1 MNIRNKLYTLG
12 LIAILGSIA
21 IFFTTSQFAHT
32 NDELNRA
39 INQVDKL
46 EVRLLNLRRNEKD
59 FLLRSD
65 AKYLDTFQKNSDL
78 FLNLQTELDAI
89 MLKYELGDSN
99 ALRTD
104 LLEYK
109 QGFERLVSAYQT
121 LGLNPDSGLWKSYYQ
136 ALEQA
141 KQQASAEELLA
152 LVDFHQQVLA
162 GSVNSTALNQY
173 PELIK
178 AAQSVVVQTKV
189 IGLKYNEGLLG
200 ATRSQSHDVEEMFK
214 AFSKTLMQAVDEKQ
228 QTMTTIKLSVTIAVV
243 LIILLVIF
251 QISRSI
257 NLQVSQLLQV
267 IQRIAESN
275 DISLRAELKGQ
286 DEITAVA
293 RYFNG
298 LLDKF
303 EHLIS
308 GSQTKSHQLYTSTS
322 SMHDELEQVIEQFN
336 IQSDHMG
343 LMATSVQQMVSTI
356 SEISESTNI
365 AVNGVNQAARN
376 AEHGRSVVVTTVK
389 NIDLLSSTL
398 QKSQHSIDS
407 LNAFVEKIGGAVSI
421 IQGIAEQTN
430 LLALNAAIEAARAGE
445 QGRGFAVVADEVR
458 SLATRTHQS
467 TEEITR
473 VVANI
478 QSQMSQVVDDIDLC
492 NNQGQETLSASR
504 QLDESLQ
511 QILRDMHTIQD
522 NSQRIAAAIEEQ
534 GSVMN
539 HVSES
544 ISELNT
550 ISENNMRS
558 AQQCL
563 IEVDTVSSQAH
574 AMDAAV
580 AEFRTNRQIDRR
592 Q

>member
-365 AVNGVNQAARN
+365 AVDGVNQAARN

-574 AMDAAV
+574 AMDEAV
-580 AEFRTNRQIDRR
+580 AEFRTTRSR
-592 Q
+592 

>member
-12 LIAILGSIA
+12 IIAVLGAIA

-78 FLNLQTELDAI
+78 FLSLQTELDAI
-89 MLKYELGDSN
+89 MHKYELGDSS

-109 QGFERLVSAYQT
+109 QGFEQLVKAYQT
-121 LGLNPDSGLWKSYYQ
+121 LGLDQESGLWKNYYQ
-136 ALEQA
+136 AMNQA
-141 KQQASAEELLA
+141 KHQASAEELLA
-152 LVDFHQQVLA
+152 LADFHQQVLA
-162 GSVNSTALNQY
+162 GSVNAAALSQY
-173 PELIK
+173 SDLIK
-178 AAQSVVVQTKV
+178 AAQAVVAQEKV
-189 IGLKYNEGLLG
+189 IGLKYNEGLQG
-200 ATRSQSHDVEEMFK
+200 NTRAQSHDVEEMFK
-214 AFSKTLMQAVDEKQ
+214 TFSKTLTQAVDEKQ
-228 QTMTTIKLSVTIAVV
+228 QTMGTIKLTVTVTVV
-243 LIILLVIF
+243 LVILLGIF

-257 NLQVSQLLQV
+257 NMRVSQLLLV
-267 IQRIAESN
+267 IQKIAESN
-275 DISLRAELKGQ
+275 DVSLRAELKGQ
-286 DEITAVA
+286 DEITSVA

-303 EHLIS
+303 EQLIS

-322 SMHDELEQVIEQFN
+322 SMHNELEQVIEQFN
-336 IQSDHMG
+336 VQSDHMG

-356 SEISESTNI
+356 SEISESTNV
-365 AVNGVNQAARN
+365 AVEGVNQAARN
-376 AEHGRSVVVTTVK
+376 AEHGRGVVVTTVK

-398 QKSQHSIDS
+398 QKSQHSIAS

-473 VVANI
+473 VVTNI

-492 NNQGQETLSASR
+492 NNQGQETLNASR

-511 QILRDMHTIQD
+511 QILRDMNTIQD

-574 AMDAAV
+574 AMDEAV
-580 AEFRTNRQIDRR
+580 AEFRTTRSR
-592 Q
+592 

>member
-1 MNIRNKLYTLG
+1 MNIRHKLYTLG

-65 AKYLDTFQKNSDL
+65 AKYLDTFQKNTDL

-89 MLKYELGDSN
+89 MLKYELGDSH

-109 QGFERLVSAYQT
+109 QGFEQLVSAYQT
-121 LGLNPDSGLWKSYYQ
+121 LGLDPESGLWKGYYQ
-136 ALEQA
+136 TLKQA

-162 GSVNSTALNQY
+162 GSVNSSALNQFSD
-173 PELIK
+173 LITS
-178 AAQSVVVQTKV
+178 AQAVVSQAKV

-214 AFSKTLMQAVDEKQ
+214 AFSKTLTQAVDDKQ
-228 QTMTTIKLSVTIAVV
+228 KTMTTTKLSVIIAVV
-243 LIILLVIF
+243 MVILLVIF

-257 NLQVSQLLQV
+257 NLQVSQLLLV
-267 IQRIAESN
+267 IQRIAQSN
-275 DISLRAELKGQ
+275 DISLRAELKGN

-293 RYFNG
+293 RYFNS

-308 GSQTKSHQLYTSTS
+308 SSQTKSHQLYSSTS
-322 SMHDELEQVIEQFN
+322 SMHEELEQVIEQFN
-336 IQSDHMG
+336 VQSDHMG

-365 AVNGVNQAARN
+365 AVDGVNQAARN
-376 AEHGRSVVVTTVK
+376 AEQGRSVVVTTVK

-398 QKSQHSIDS
+398 HKSQHSIGS

-473 VVANI
+473 VVSNI
-478 QSQMSQVVDDIDLC
+478 QSQMGQVVDDIDLC

-544 ISELNT
+544 ISELNI

-563 IEVDTVSSQAH
+563 TDVDTVSSQAQ

-580 AEFRTNRQIDRR
+580 AEFRTNRQSDRR
-592 Q
+592 

>member
-12 LIAILGSIA
+12 IIAILGAIA

-89 MLKYELGDSN
+89 MHKYELGDSS

-109 QGFERLVSAYQT
+109 QGFEQLVKAYQT
-121 LGLNPDSGLWKSYYQ
+121 LGLDQESGLWKNYYQ
-136 ALEQA
+136 AMNQA
-141 KQQASAEELLA
+141 KHQASAEELLA
-152 LVDFHQQVLA
+152 LADFHQQVLA
-162 GSVNSTALNQY
+162 GSVNAAALSQY
-173 PELIK
+173 SDLVK
-178 AAQSVVVQTKV
+178 AAQAVVAQEKV
-189 IGLKYNEGLLG
+189 IGLKYNEGLQG
-200 ATRSQSHDVEEMFK
+200 NTRAQSHDVEEMFK
-214 AFSKTLMQAVDEKQ
+214 TFSKTLTQAVDEKQ
-228 QTMTTIKLSVTIAVV
+228 QTMGTIKLTVTVTVV
-243 LIILLVIF
+243 LVILLGIF

-257 NLQVSQLLQV
+257 NMRVSQLLLV
-267 IQRIAESN
+267 IQKIAESS
-275 DISLRAELKGQ
+275 DVSLRAELKGQ
-286 DEITAVA
+286 DEITSVA

-303 EHLIS
+303 EQLIS

-322 SMHDELEQVIEQFN
+322 SMHNELEQVIEQFN
-336 IQSDHMG
+336 VQSDHMG

-356 SEISESTNI
+356 SEISESTNV
-365 AVNGVNQAARN
+365 AVEGVNQAARN
-376 AEHGRSVVVTTVK
+376 AEHGRGVVVTTVK

-398 QKSQHSIDS
+398 QKSQHSIAS

-473 VVANI
+473 VVSNI

-492 NNQGQETLSASR
+492 NNQGQETLNASR

-511 QILRDMHTIQD
+511 QILRDMNTIQD

-574 AMDAAV
+574 AMDEAV
-580 AEFRTNRQIDRR
+580 AEFRTTRSR
-592 Q
+592 

>member
-12 LIAILGSIA
+12 SLAVLGAIA
-21 IFFTTSQFAHT
+21 IFFTTSEFAHT
-32 NDELNRA
+32 NDELNKA

-78 FLNLQTELDAI
+78 FLARQAELDTI
-89 MLKYELGDSN
+89 MNKYQLGDSR
-99 ALRTD
+99 ALRTA

-109 QGFERLVSAYQT
+109 QGFEQLVQAYQT
-121 LGLNPDSGLWKSYYQ
+121 LGLDSESGLWKSYYQ
-136 ALEQA
+136 AMNQA
-141 KQQASAEELLA
+141 KHQASAEELLA
-152 LVDFHQQVLA
+152 LADFHQQVLA
-162 GSVNSTALNQY
+162 GSVNAAALSQY
-173 PELIK
+173 SDLIK
-178 AAQSVVVQTKV
+178 AAHAVVAQEKV
-189 IGLKYNEGLLG
+189 IGLKYNEGLQG
-200 ATRSQSHDVEEMFK
+200 NTRAQSHDVEEMFK
-214 AFSKTLMQAVDEKQ
+214 SFSETLTQAIDEKQ
-228 QTMTTIKLSVTIAVV
+228 QTMATVKLAVTVSVV
-243 LIILLVIF
+243 LVILLGIF
-251 QISRSI
+251 QISHSI
-257 NLQVSQLLQV
+257 NLRVSQLLQV
-267 IQRIAESN
+267 IQQIAESN
-275 DISLRAELKGQ
+275 DISLRADLTGQ
-286 DEITAVA
+286 DEITSVA

-303 EHLIS
+303 EQLIS
-308 GSQTKSHQLYTSTS
+308 GSQSKSHQLYTSTS

-336 IQSDHMG
+336 VQSDHMG

-365 AVNGVNQAARN
+365 AVDGVNQAARN

-398 QKSQHSIDS
+398 QKSQHSIAS
-407 LNAFVEKIGGAVSI
+407 LNTFVEKIGGAVSI

-473 VVANI
+473 VVTNI
-478 QSQMSQVVDDIDLC
+478 QSQMSQVVNDIDLC
-492 NNQGQETLSASR
+492 NNQGQETLHASR

-511 QILRDMHTIQD
+511 QILRDMNTIQD

-544 ISELNT
+544 ITELNT

-563 IEVDTVSSQAH
+563 SEVDIVSSQAH
-574 AMDAAV
+574 AMDEAV
-580 AEFRTNRQIDRR
+580 AEFRTSRHQ
-592 Q
+592 

>member
-12 LIAILGSIA
+12 IIAVLGAIA

-78 FLNLQTELDAI
+78 FLSLQTELDAI
-89 MLKYELGDSN
+89 MHKYELGDSS

-109 QGFERLVSAYQT
+109 QGFEQLVKAYQT
-121 LGLNPDSGLWKSYYQ
+121 LGLDQESGLWKNYYQ
-136 ALEQA
+136 AMNQA
-141 KQQASAEELLA
+141 KHQASAEELLA
-152 LVDFHQQVLA
+152 LADFHQQVLA
-162 GSVNSTALNQY
+162 GSVNAAALSQY
-173 PELIK
+173 SDLIK
-178 AAQSVVVQTKV
+178 AAQAVVAQEKV
-189 IGLKYNEGLLG
+189 IGLKYNEGLQG
-200 ATRSQSHDVEEMFK
+200 NTRAQSHDVEEMFK
-214 AFSKTLMQAVDEKQ
+214 TFSKTLTQAVDEKQ
-228 QTMTTIKLSVTIAVV
+228 QTMGTIKLTVTVSVV
-243 LIILLVIF
+243 LVILLGIF

-257 NLQVSQLLQV
+257 NMRVSQLLLV
-267 IQRIAESN
+267 IQKIAESN
-275 DISLRAELKGQ
+275 DVSLRAELKGQ
-286 DEITAVA
+286 DEITSVA

-303 EHLIS
+303 EQLIS

-322 SMHDELEQVIEQFN
+322 SMHNELEQVIEQFN
-336 IQSDHMG
+336 VQSDHMG

-356 SEISESTNI
+356 SEISESTNV
-365 AVNGVNQAARN
+365 AVEGVNQAARN
-376 AEHGRSVVVTTVK
+376 AEHGRGVVVTTVK

-398 QKSQHSIDS
+398 QKSQHSIAS

-473 VVANI
+473 VVSNI

-492 NNQGQETLSASR
+492 NNQGQETLHASR

-511 QILRDMHTIQD
+511 QILRDMNTIQD

-574 AMDAAV
+574 AMDEAV
-580 AEFRTNRQIDRR
+580 AEFRTTRSR
-592 Q
+592 

>member
-12 LIAILGSIA
+12 IIAVLGAIA

-78 FLNLQTELDAI
+78 FLSLQTELDAI
-89 MLKYELGDSN
+89 MHKYELGDSS

-109 QGFERLVSAYQT
+109 QGFEQLVKAYQT
-121 LGLNPDSGLWKSYYQ
+121 LGLDQESGLWKNYYQ
-136 ALEQA
+136 AMNQA
-141 KQQASAEELLA
+141 KHQASAEELLA
-152 LVDFHQQVLA
+152 LADFHQQVLA
-162 GSVNSTALNQY
+162 GSVNAAALSQY
-173 PELIK
+173 SDLIK
-178 AAQSVVVQTKV
+178 AAQAVVAQEKM
-189 IGLKYNEGLLG
+189 IGLKYNEGLQG
-200 ATRSQSHDVEEMFK
+200 NTRAQSHDVEEMFK
-214 AFSKTLMQAVDEKQ
+214 TFSKTLTQAVDEKQ
-228 QTMTTIKLSVTIAVV
+228 QTMGTIKLTVTVSVV
-243 LIILLVIF
+243 LVILLGIF

-257 NLQVSQLLQV
+257 NMRVSQLLLV
-267 IQRIAESN
+267 IQKIAESN
-275 DISLRAELKGQ
+275 DVSLRAELKGQ
-286 DEITAVA
+286 DEITSVA

-303 EHLIS
+303 EQLIS
-308 GSQTKSHQLYTSTS
+308 GSQSKSHQLYTSTS
-322 SMHDELEQVIEQFN
+322 SMHNELEQVIEQFN
-336 IQSDHMG
+336 VQSDHMG

-356 SEISESTNI
+356 SEISESTNV
-365 AVNGVNQAARN
+365 AVEGVNQAARN
-376 AEHGRSVVVTTVK
+376 AEHGRGVVVTTVK

-398 QKSQHSIDS
+398 QKSQHSIAS

-473 VVANI
+473 VVTNI

-492 NNQGQETLSASR
+492 NDQGQETLNASR

-511 QILRDMHTIQD
+511 QILRDMNTIQD

-574 AMDAAV
+574 AMDEAV
-580 AEFRTNRQIDRR
+580 AEFRTTRSR
-592 Q
+592 

>member
-12 LIAILGSIA
+12 IIAILGSIA
-21 IFFTTSQFAHT
+21 IFFTTSQFAST

-78 FLNLQTELDAI
+78 FLSLQAELDAI
-89 MLKYELGDSN
+89 MLKYKLGDSN

-104 LLEYK
+104 LLQYK
-109 QGFERLVSAYQT
+109 QGFEQLVKAYQT
-121 LGLNPDSGLWKSYYQ
+121 LGLDQESGLLKNYYQ
-136 ALEQA
+136 ALNQA
-141 KQQASAEELLA
+141 KQQATAEELLA
-152 LVDFHQQVLA
+152 LTDFHQQTLA
-162 GSVNSTALNQY
+162 GSVNSTALGQY
-173 PELIK
+173 TQLIT
-178 AAQSVVVQTKV
+178 AAQAVVDQEKV

-200 ATRSQSHDVEEMFK
+200 STRSQSHDVEEMFK
-214 AFSKTLMQAVDEKQ
+214 TFSETLTKAVAEKQ
-228 QTMTTIKLSVTIAVV
+228 QSMNNVKLAITIAVV
-243 LIILLVIF
+243 LVILLVIF

-257 NLQVSQLLQV
+257 NLRVSQLLLV
-267 IQRIAESN
+267 IQRIAQSN
-275 DISLRAELKGQ
+275 DISLRAEIKGQ
-286 DEITAVA
+286 DEITSVA

-303 EHLIS
+303 EELIS
-308 GSQTKSHQLYTSTS
+308 GSQSKSHQLYTSTS
-322 SMHDELEQVIEQFN
+322 SMHNELEGVIEQFN
-336 IQSDHMG
+336 VQSEHMA

-356 SEISESTNI
+356 SEISESTNV
-365 AVNGVNQAARN
+365 AAEGVNQAARN

-398 QKSQHSIDS
+398 QKSQHSIGS
-407 LNAFVEKIGGAVSI
+407 LNEFVEKIGGTVSI

-473 VVANI
+473 VVSNI

-492 NNQGQETLSASR
+492 NNQGQATLTAST

-511 QILRDMHTIQD
+511 QILRDMSTIQD

-544 ISELNT
+544 ITELNT
-550 ISENNMRS
+550 ISDNNMRS

-563 IEVDTVSSQAH
+563 TEVDTVSRQAH
-574 AMDAAV
+574 AMDEAV
-580 AEFRTNRQIDRR
+580 AEFRTNRRH
-592 Q
+592 

>member
-1 MNIRNKLYTLG
+1 MNIRIKLYTLG
-12 LIAILGSIA
+12 IIAILGSIA

-78 FLNLQTELDAI
+78 FLSLQAELDAI
-89 MLKYELGDSN
+89 MLKYKLGDSN

-104 LLEYK
+104 LLQYK
-109 QGFERLVSAYQT
+109 QGFEQLVKAYQT
-121 LGLNPDSGLWKSYYQ
+121 LGLDKESGLLKNYYQ
-136 ALEQA
+136 ALNQA
-141 KQQASAEELLA
+141 KQQATAEELLA
-152 LVDFHQQVLA
+152 LTDFHQQTLA
-162 GSVNSTALNQY
+162 GSVNSTALGQY
-173 PELIK
+173 AQLIT
-178 AAQSVVVQTKV
+178 AAQAVVAQEKV

-200 ATRSQSHDVEEMFK
+200 STRSQSHDVEEMFK
-214 AFSKTLMQAVDEKQ
+214 TFSETLTKAVDEKQ
-228 QTMTTIKLSVTIAVV
+228 QSMNNIKLAVTITVV
-243 LIILLVIF
+243 LVILLVIF

-257 NLQVSQLLQV
+257 NLRVSQRSLV

-275 DISLRAELKGQ
+275 DISLRAEIKGQ
-286 DEITAVA
+286 DEITSVA

-303 EHLIS
+303 EELIS
-308 GSQTKSHQLYTSTS
+308 GSQSKSHQLYTSTS
-322 SMHDELEQVIEQFN
+322 SMHNELEGVIEQFN
-336 IQSDHMG
+336 VQSEHMA

-356 SEISESTNI
+356 SEISESTNV
-365 AVNGVNQAARN
+365 AAEGVNQAARN

-398 QKSQHSIDS
+398 QKSQHSIGS
-407 LNAFVEKIGGAVSI
+407 LNGFVEKIGGAVSI

-473 VVANI
+473 VVSNI

-492 NNQGQETLSASR
+492 NNQGQATLTAST

-511 QILRDMHTIQD
+511 QILRDMSTIQD

-544 ISELNT
+544 ITELNA

-563 IEVDTVSSQAH
+563 TEVDTVSRQAH
-574 AMDAAV
+574 AMDEAV
-580 AEFRTNRQIDRR
+580 AEFRTNRRH
-592 Q
+592 

>member
-1 MNIRNKLYTLG
+1 MNIRIKLYTLG
-12 LIAILGSIA
+12 IIAILGSIA

-78 FLNLQTELDAI
+78 FLSLQAELDAI
-89 MLKYELGDSN
+89 MLKYKLGDSN

-104 LLEYK
+104 LLQYK
-109 QGFERLVSAYQT
+109 QGFEQLVKAYQT
-121 LGLNPDSGLWKSYYQ
+121 LGLDKESGLLKNYYQ
-136 ALEQA
+136 ALNQA
-141 KQQASAEELLA
+141 KQQATAEELLA
-152 LVDFHQQVLA
+152 LTDFHQQTLA
-162 GSVNSTALNQY
+162 GSVNSTALGQY
-173 PELIK
+173 AQLIT
-178 AAQSVVVQTKV
+178 AAQAVVAQEKV

-200 ATRSQSHDVEEMFK
+200 STRSQSHDVEEMFK
-214 AFSKTLMQAVDEKQ
+214 TFSETLTKAVDEKQ
-228 QTMTTIKLSVTIAVV
+228 QSMNNIKLAVTITVV
-243 LIILLVIF
+243 LVILLVIF

-257 NLQVSQLLQV
+257 NLRVSQLLLV

-275 DISLRAELKGQ
+275 DISLRAEIKGQ
-286 DEITAVA
+286 DEITSVA

-303 EHLIS
+303 EELIS
-308 GSQTKSHQLYTSTS
+308 GSQSKSHQLYTSTS
-322 SMHDELEQVIEQFN
+322 SMHNELEGVIEQFN
-336 IQSDHMG
+336 VQSEHMA

-356 SEISESTNI
+356 SEISESTNV
-365 AVNGVNQAARN
+365 AAEGVNQAARN

-398 QKSQHSIDS
+398 QKSQHSIGS
-407 LNAFVEKIGGAVSI
+407 LNEFVEKIGGAVSI

-473 VVANI
+473 VVSNI

-492 NNQGQETLSASR
+492 NNQGQATLTAST

-511 QILRDMHTIQD
+511 QILRDMSTIQD

-544 ISELNT
+544 ITELNT

-563 IEVDTVSSQAH
+563 TEVDTVSRQAH
-574 AMDAAV
+574 AMDEAV
-580 AEFRTNRQIDRR
+580 AEFRTNRRH
-592 Q
+592 

>member
-12 LIAILGSIA
+12 IIAILGAIA
-21 IFFTTSQFAHT
+21 IFFTTSQFART

-78 FLNLQTELDAI
+78 FLSLQTELDAI
-89 MLKYELGDSN
+89 MHKYELGDSS

-109 QGFERLVSAYQT
+109 QGFEQLVKAYQT
-121 LGLNPDSGLWKSYYQ
+121 LGLDQESGLWKVYYQ
-136 ALEQA
+136 AMNQA
-141 KQQASAEELLA
+141 KHQASAEELLA
-152 LVDFHQQVLA
+152 LADFHQQVLA
-162 GSVNSTALNQY
+162 GSVNAAALSQY
-173 PELIK
+173 SNLIK
-178 AAQSVVVQTKV
+178 AAQAVVTQEKV
-189 IGLKYNEGLLG
+189 IGLKYNEGLQG
-200 ATRSQSHDVEEMFK
+200 NTRAQSHDVEEMFK
-214 AFSKTLMQAVDEKQ
+214 TFSKTLTQAVDEKQ
-228 QTMTTIKLSVTIAVV
+228 QTMGTIKLTVTVTVV
-243 LIILLVIF
+243 LVILLGIF

-257 NLQVSQLLQV
+257 NMRVSQLLLV
-267 IQRIAESN
+267 IQKIAESN
-275 DISLRAELKGQ
+275 DVSLRAELKGQ
-286 DEITAVA
+286 DEITSVA

-303 EHLIS
+303 EQLIS
-308 GSQTKSHQLYTSTS
+308 GSQSKSHQLYTSTS
-322 SMHDELEQVIEQFN
+322 SMHNELEQVIEQFN
-336 IQSDHMG
+336 VQSDHMG

-356 SEISESTNI
+356 SEISESTNV
-365 AVNGVNQAARN
+365 AVEGVNQAARN
-376 AEHGRSVVVTTVK
+376 AEHGRGVVVTTVK

-398 QKSQHSIDS
+398 QKSQHSIAS

-473 VVANI
+473 VVSNI

-492 NNQGQETLSASR
+492 NDQGQETLNASR

-511 QILRDMHTIQD
+511 QILRDMNTIQD

-574 AMDAAV
+574 AMDEAV
-580 AEFRTNRQIDRR
+580 AEFRTTRSR
-592 Q
+592 

>member
-12 LIAILGSIA
+12 IIAVLGAIA

-78 FLNLQTELDAI
+78 FLSLQTELDAI
-89 MLKYELGDSN
+89 MHKYELGDSS

-109 QGFERLVSAYQT
+109 QGFEQLVKAYQT
-121 LGLNPDSGLWKSYYQ
+121 LGLDQESGLWKNYYQ
-136 ALEQA
+136 AMNQA
-141 KQQASAEELLA
+141 KHQASAEELLA
-152 LVDFHQQVLA
+152 LADFHQQVLA
-162 GSVNSTALNQY
+162 GSVNAAALSQY
-173 PELIK
+173 SDLIK
-178 AAQSVVVQTKV
+178 AAQAVVTQEKM
-189 IGLKYNEGLLG
+189 IGLKYNEGLQG
-200 ATRSQSHDVEEMFK
+200 NTRAQSHDVEEMFK
-214 AFSKTLMQAVDEKQ
+214 TFSKTLTQAVDEKQ
-228 QTMTTIKLSVTIAVV
+228 QTMGTIKLTVTVSVV
-243 LIILLVIF
+243 LVILLGIF

-257 NLQVSQLLQV
+257 NMRVSQLLLV
-267 IQRIAESN
+267 IQKIAESN
-275 DISLRAELKGQ
+275 DVSLRAELKGQ
-286 DEITAVA
+286 DEITSVA

-303 EHLIS
+303 EQLIS

-322 SMHDELEQVIEQFN
+322 SMHNELEQVIEQFN
-336 IQSDHMG
+336 VQSDHMG

-356 SEISESTNI
+356 SEISESTNV
-365 AVNGVNQAARN
+365 AVEGVNQAARN
-376 AEHGRSVVVTTVK
+376 AEHGRGVVVTTVK

-398 QKSQHSIDS
+398 QKSQHSIAS

-473 VVANI
+473 VVSNI

-492 NNQGQETLSASR
+492 NDQGQETLNASR

-511 QILRDMHTIQD
+511 QILRDMNTIQD

-574 AMDAAV
+574 AMDEAV
-580 AEFRTNRQIDRR
+580 AEFRTTRSR
-592 Q
+592 

>member
-12 LIAILGSIA
+12 IIAVLGAIA

-78 FLNLQTELDAI
+78 FLSLQTELDAI
-89 MLKYELGDSN
+89 MHKYELGDSS

-109 QGFERLVSAYQT
+109 QGFEQLVKAYQT
-121 LGLNPDSGLWKSYYQ
+121 LGLDPESGLWKNYYQ
-136 ALEQA
+136 AMDQA
-141 KQQASAEELLA
+141 KHQASAEELLA
-152 LVDFHQQVLA
+152 LADFHQQVLT
-162 GSVNSTALNQY
+162 GSVNAAALSQY
-173 PELIK
+173 SDLIK
-178 AAQSVVVQTKV
+178 AAQAVVVQEKV
-189 IGLKYNEGLLG
+189 IGLKYNEGLQG
-200 ATRSQSHDVEEMFK
+200 NTRAQSHDVEEMFK
-214 AFSKTLMQAVDEKQ
+214 SFSKTLTQAVDEKQ
-228 QTMTTIKLSVTIAVV
+228 QTMGTIKLTVTVSVV
-243 LIILLVIF
+243 LVILLGIF

-257 NLQVSQLLQV
+257 NMRVTQLLLV
-267 IQRIAESN
+267 IQKIAESN
-275 DISLRAELKGQ
+275 DVSLRAELKGQ
-286 DEITAVA
+286 DEITSVA

-303 EHLIS
+303 EQLIS

-322 SMHDELEQVIEQFN
+322 SMHNELEQVIEQFN
-336 IQSDHMG
+336 VQSDHMG

-356 SEISESTNI
+356 SEISESTNV
-365 AVNGVNQAARN
+365 AVEGVNQAARN
-376 AEHGRSVVVTTVK
+376 AEHGRGVVVTTVK

-398 QKSQHSIDS
+398 QKSQHSIAS

-473 VVANI
+473 VVTNI

-492 NNQGQETLSASR
+492 NDQGQETLHASR

-511 QILRDMHTIQD
+511 QILRDMNTIQD

-574 AMDAAV
+574 AMDEAV
-580 AEFRTNRQIDRR
+580 AEFRTTRSR
-592 Q
+592 

>member
-12 LIAILGSIA
+12 IIAILGAIA
-21 IFFTTSQFAHT
+21 IFFTTSQFART

-78 FLNLQTELDAI
+78 FLSLQTELDAI
-89 MLKYELGDSN
+89 MHKYELGDSS

-109 QGFERLVSAYQT
+109 QGFEQLVKAYQT
-121 LGLNPDSGLWKSYYQ
+121 LGLDQESGLWKVYYQ
-136 ALEQA
+136 AMNQA
-141 KQQASAEELLA
+141 KHQASAEELLA
-152 LVDFHQQVLA
+152 LADFHQQVLA
-162 GSVNSTALNQY
+162 GSVNAAALSQY
-173 PELIK
+173 SNLIK
-178 AAQSVVVQTKV
+178 AAQAVVTQEKV
-189 IGLKYNEGLLG
+189 IGLKYNEGLQG
-200 ATRSQSHDVEEMFK
+200 NTRAQSHDVEEMFK
-214 AFSKTLMQAVDEKQ
+214 TFSKTLTQAVDEKQ
-228 QTMTTIKLSVTIAVV
+228 QTMGTIKLTVTVTVV
-243 LIILLVIF
+243 LVILLGIF

-257 NLQVSQLLQV
+257 NMRVSQLLLV
-267 IQRIAESN
+267 IQKIAESN
-275 DISLRAELKGQ
+275 DVSLRAELKGQ
-286 DEITAVA
+286 DEITSVA

-303 EHLIS
+303 EQLIS
-308 GSQTKSHQLYTSTS
+308 GSQSKSHQLYTSTS
-322 SMHDELEQVIEQFN
+322 SMHNELEQVIEQFN
-336 IQSDHMG
+336 VQSDHMG

-356 SEISESTNI
+356 SEISESTNV
-365 AVNGVNQAARN
+365 AVEGVNQAARN
-376 AEHGRSVVVTTVK
+376 AEHGRGVVVTTVK

-398 QKSQHSIDS
+398 QKSQHSIAS

-473 VVANI
+473 VVSNI

-492 NNQGQETLSASR
+492 NNQGQETLNASR

-511 QILRDMHTIQD
+511 QILRDMNTIQD

-574 AMDAAV
+574 AMDEAV
-580 AEFRTNRQIDRR
+580 AEFRTTRSR
-592 Q
+592 

>member
-1 MNIRNKLYTLG
+1 MVK
-12 LIAILGSIA
+12 
-21 IFFTTSQFAHT
+21 
-32 NDELNRA
+32 
-39 INQVDKL
+39 
-46 EVRLLNLRRNEKD
+46 
-59 FLLRSD
+59 
-65 AKYLDTFQKNSDL
+65 
-78 FLNLQTELDAI
+78 
-89 MLKYELGDSN
+89 
-99 ALRTD
+99 
-104 LLEYK
+104 
-109 QGFERLVSAYQT
+109 AYQT
-121 LGLNPDSGLWKSYYQ
+121 LGLDQESGLWKNYYQ
-136 ALEQA
+136 AMNQA
-141 KQQASAEELLA
+141 KHQASAEELLA
-152 LVDFHQQVLA
+152 LADFHQQVLA
-162 GSVNSTALNQY
+162 GSVNAAALSQY
-173 PELIK
+173 SNLIN
-178 AAQSVVVQTKV
+178 AAQAVVTQEKM
-189 IGLKYNEGLLG
+189 IGLKYNEGLQG
-200 ATRSQSHDVEEMFK
+200 NTRAQSHDVEEMFK
-214 AFSKTLMQAVDEKQ
+214 TFSKTLTQAVDEKQ
-228 QTMTTIKLSVTIAVV
+228 QTMGTIKLTVTVSVV
-243 LIILLVIF
+243 LVILLGI
-251 QISRSI
+251 RSI
-257 NLQVSQLLQV
+257 NMRVSQLLLV
-267 IQRIAESN
+267 IQKIAESN
-275 DISLRAELKGQ
+275 DVSLRAELKGQ
-286 DEITAVA
+286 DEITSVA

-303 EHLIS
+303 EQLIS

-322 SMHDELEQVIEQFN
+322 SMHNELEQVIEQFN
-336 IQSDHMG
+336 VQSDHMG

-356 SEISESTNI
+356 SEISESTNV
-365 AVNGVNQAARN
+365 AVEGVNQAARN
-376 AEHGRSVVVTTVK
+376 AEHGRGVVVTTVK

-398 QKSQHSIDS
+398 QKSQHSIAS

-473 VVANI
+473 VVSNI

-492 NNQGQETLSASR
+492 NNQGQETLHASR

-511 QILRDMHTIQD
+511 QILRDMNTIQD

-563 IEVDTVSSQAH
+563 TEVDTVSSQAH
-574 AMDAAV
+574 AMDEAV
-580 AEFRTNRQIDRR
+580 AEFRTTRSR
-592 Q
+592 

>member
-1 MNIRNKLYTLG
+1 MNIRIKLYTLG
-12 LIAILGSIA
+12 IIAILGSIA

-78 FLNLQTELDAI
+78 FLSLQAELDAI
-89 MLKYELGDSN
+89 MLKYKLGDSN

-104 LLEYK
+104 LLQYK
-109 QGFERLVSAYQT
+109 QGFEQLVKAYQT
-121 LGLNPDSGLWKSYYQ
+121 LGLDKESGLLKNYYQ
-136 ALEQA
+136 ALNQA
-141 KQQASAEELLA
+141 KQQATAEELLA
-152 LVDFHQQVLA
+152 LTDFHQQTLA
-162 GSVNSTALNQY
+162 GSVNSTALGQY
-173 PELIK
+173 AQLIT
-178 AAQSVVVQTKV
+178 AAQAVVAQEKV

-200 ATRSQSHDVEEMFK
+200 STRSQSHDVEEMFK
-214 AFSKTLMQAVDEKQ
+214 TFSETLTKAVDEKQ
-228 QTMTTIKLSVTIAVV
+228 QSMNNIKLAVTITVV
-243 LIILLVIF
+243 LVILLVIF

-257 NLQVSQLLQV
+257 NLRVSQLLLV

-275 DISLRAELKGQ
+275 DISLRAEIKGQ
-286 DEITAVA
+286 DEITSVA

-303 EHLIS
+303 EELIS
-308 GSQTKSHQLYTSTS
+308 GSQSKSHQLYTSTS
-322 SMHDELEQVIEQFN
+322 SMHNELEGVIEQFN
-336 IQSDHMG
+336 VQSEHMA

-356 SEISESTNI
+356 SEISESTNV
-365 AVNGVNQAARN
+365 AAEGVNQAARN

-398 QKSQHSIDS
+398 QKSQHSIGS
-407 LNAFVEKIGGAVSI
+407 LNGFVEKIGGAVSI

-473 VVANI
+473 VVSNI

-492 NNQGQETLSASR
+492 NNQGQATLTAST

-511 QILRDMHTIQD
+511 QILRDMSTIQD

-544 ISELNT
+544 ITELNT

-563 IEVDTVSSQAH
+563 TEVDTVSRQAH
-574 AMDAAV
+574 AMDEAV
-580 AEFRTNRQIDRR
+580 AEFRTNRRH
-592 Q
+592 

>member
-12 LIAILGSIA
+12 IIAILGSIA
-21 IFFTTSQFAHT
+21 IFFTTSQFART

-78 FLNLQTELDAI
+78 FLSLQAELDAI
-89 MLKYELGDSN
+89 MLKYKLGDSN

-104 LLEYK
+104 LLQYK
-109 QGFERLVSAYQT
+109 QGFEQLVKAYQT
-121 LGLNPDSGLWKSYYQ
+121 LGLDQESGLLKNYYQ
-136 ALEQA
+136 ALNQA
-141 KQQASAEELLA
+141 KQQATAEELLA
-152 LVDFHQQVLA
+152 LTDFHQQTLA
-162 GSVNSTALNQY
+162 GSVNSTALGQY
-173 PELIK
+173 TQLIT
-178 AAQSVVVQTKV
+178 AAQAVVAQEKV

-200 ATRSQSHDVEEMFK
+200 STRAQSHDVEEMFK
-214 AFSKTLMQAVDEKQ
+214 TFSETLTKAVAEKQ
-228 QTMTTIKLSVTIAVV
+228 QSMNNIKLAITIAVV
-243 LIILLVIF
+243 LVILLVIF

-257 NLQVSQLLQV
+257 NLRVSQLLLV
-267 IQRIAESN
+267 IQRIAQSN
-275 DISLRAELKGQ
+275 DISLRAEIKGQ
-286 DEITAVA
+286 DEITSVA

-303 EHLIS
+303 EELIS
-308 GSQTKSHQLYTSTS
+308 GSQSKSHQLYTSTS
-322 SMHDELEQVIEQFN
+322 SMHNELEGVIEQFN
-336 IQSDHMG
+336 VQSEHMA

-356 SEISESTNI
+356 SEISESTNV
-365 AVNGVNQAARN
+365 AVEGVNQAARN
-376 AEHGRSVVVTTVK
+376 AEHGRSVVVSTVK

-398 QKSQHSIDS
+398 QKSQHSIGS

-473 VVANI
+473 VVSNI

-492 NNQGQETLSASR
+492 NNQGQATLTAST

-511 QILRDMHTIQD
+511 QILRDMNTIQD

-544 ISELNT
+544 ITELNT
-550 ISENNMRS
+550 ISDNNMRS

-563 IEVDTVSSQAH
+563 TEVDTVSRQAH
-574 AMDAAV
+574 AMDEAV
-580 AEFRTNRQIDRR
+580 AEFRTNRRH
-592 Q
+592 

>member
-1 MNIRNKLYTLG
+1 MNIRIKLYTLG
-12 LIAILGSIA
+12 IIAILGSIA

-78 FLNLQTELDAI
+78 FLSLQAELDAI
-89 MLKYELGDSN
+89 MLKYKLGDSN

-104 LLEYK
+104 LLQYK
-109 QGFERLVSAYQT
+109 QGFEQLVKAYQT
-121 LGLNPDSGLWKSYYQ
+121 LGLDKESGLLKNYYQ
-136 ALEQA
+136 ALNQA
-141 KQQASAEELLA
+141 KQQATAEELLA
-152 LVDFHQQVLA
+152 LTDFHQQTLA
-162 GSVNSTALNQY
+162 GSVNSTALGQY
-173 PELIK
+173 AQLIT
-178 AAQSVVVQTKV
+178 AAQAVVAQEKV

-200 ATRSQSHDVEEMFK
+200 STRSQSHDVEEMFK
-214 AFSKTLMQAVDEKQ
+214 TFSETLTKAVDEKQ
-228 QTMTTIKLSVTIAVV
+228 QSMNNIKLAVTITVV
-243 LIILLVIF
+243 LVILLVIF

-257 NLQVSQLLQV
+257 NLRVSQLLLV

-275 DISLRAELKGQ
+275 DISLRAEIKGQ
-286 DEITAVA
+286 DEITSVA

-303 EHLIS
+303 EELIS
-308 GSQTKSHQLYTSTS
+308 GSQSKSHQLYTSTS
-322 SMHDELEQVIEQFN
+322 SMHNELEGVIEQFN
-336 IQSDHMG
+336 VQSEHMA

-356 SEISESTNI
+356 SEISESTNV
-365 AVNGVNQAARN
+365 AAEGVNQAARN

-398 QKSQHSIDS
+398 QKSQHSIGS
-407 LNAFVEKIGGAVSI
+407 LNEFVEKIGGAVSI

-473 VVANI
+473 VVSNI
-478 QSQMSQVVDDIDLC
+478 QSQMSQVVNDIDLC
-492 NNQGQETLSASR
+492 NNQGQATLTAST

-511 QILRDMHTIQD
+511 QILRDMSTIQD

-544 ISELNT
+544 ITELNT

-563 IEVDTVSSQAH
+563 TEVDTVSRQAH
-574 AMDAAV
+574 AMDEAV
-580 AEFRTNRQIDRR
+580 AEFRTNRRH
-592 Q
+592 

>member
-1 MNIRNKLYTLG
+1 MNIRHKLYTLG

-65 AKYLDTFQKNSDL
+65 AKYLDTFQKNTDL

-109 QGFERLVSAYQT
+109 QGFEQLVSAYQT
-121 LGLNPDSGLWKSYYQ
+121 LGLDPESGLWKGYYQ
-136 ALEQA
+136 TLKQA

-152 LVDFHQQVLA
+152 LVDFHQQVLV
-162 GSVNSTALNQY
+162 GSVNSSALNQFSD
-173 PELIK
+173 LITS
-178 AAQSVVVQTKV
+178 AQAVVSQAKV

-214 AFSKTLMQAVDEKQ
+214 AFSKTLTQAVDDKQ
-228 QTMTTIKLSVTIAVV
+228 KTMTTTKLSVIIAVV
-243 LIILLVIF
+243 MVILLVIF

-257 NLQVSQLLQV
+257 NLQVSQLLLV
-267 IQRIAESN
+267 IQRIAQSN
-275 DISLRAELKGQ
+275 DISLRAELKGN

-293 RYFNG
+293 RYFNS

-308 GSQTKSHQLYTSTS
+308 SSQTKSHQLYSSTS
-322 SMHDELEQVIEQFN
+322 SMHEELEQVIEQFN
-336 IQSDHMG
+336 VQSDHMG

-365 AVNGVNQAARN
+365 AVDGVNQAARN
-376 AEHGRSVVVTTVK
+376 AEQGRSVVVTTVK

-398 QKSQHSIDS
+398 QKSQHSIGS

-473 VVANI
+473 VVSNI

-544 ISELNT
+544 ISELNI

-563 IEVDTVSSQAH
+563 TDVDTVSSQAQ

-580 AEFRTNRQIDRR
+580 AEFRTNRQSDRR
-592 Q
+592 

>member
-12 LIAILGSIA
+12 IIAILGAIA
-21 IFFTTSQFAHT
+21 IFFTTSQFART

-78 FLNLQTELDAI
+78 FLSLQTELDAI
-89 MLKYELGDSN
+89 MHKYELGDSS

-109 QGFERLVSAYQT
+109 QGFEQLVKAYQT
-121 LGLNPDSGLWKSYYQ
+121 LGLDQESGLWKVYYQ
-136 ALEQA
+136 AMNQA
-141 KQQASAEELLA
+141 KHQASAEELLA
-152 LVDFHQQVLA
+152 LADFHQQVLA
-162 GSVNSTALNQY
+162 GSVNAAALSQY
-173 PELIK
+173 SNLIK
-178 AAQSVVVQTKV
+178 AAQAVVTQEKV
-189 IGLKYNEGLLG
+189 IGLKYNEGLQG
-200 ATRSQSHDVEEMFK
+200 NTRAQSHDVEEMFK
-214 AFSKTLMQAVDEKQ
+214 TFSKTLTQAVDEKQ
-228 QTMTTIKLSVTIAVV
+228 QTMGTIKLTVTVTVV
-243 LIILLVIF
+243 LVILLGIF

-257 NLQVSQLLQV
+257 NMRVSQLLLV
-267 IQRIAESN
+267 IQKIAESN
-275 DISLRAELKGQ
+275 DVSLRAELKGQ
-286 DEITAVA
+286 DEITSVA

-303 EHLIS
+303 EQLIS
-308 GSQTKSHQLYTSTS
+308 GSQSKSHQLYTSTS
-322 SMHDELEQVIEQFN
+322 SMHNELEQVIEQFN
-336 IQSDHMG
+336 VQSDHMG

-356 SEISESTNI
+356 SEISESTNV
-365 AVNGVNQAARN
+365 AVEGVNQAARN
-376 AEHGRSVVVTTVK
+376 AEHGRGVVVTTVK

-398 QKSQHSIDS
+398 QKSQHSIAS

-473 VVANI
+473 VVTNI

-492 NNQGQETLSASR
+492 NNQGQETLHASR

-511 QILRDMHTIQD
+511 QILRDMNTIQD

-574 AMDAAV
+574 AMDEAV
-580 AEFRTNRQIDRR
+580 AEFRTTRSR
-592 Q
+592 

>member
-12 LIAILGSIA
+12 IIAVLGAIA

-78 FLNLQTELDAI
+78 FLSLQTELDAI
-89 MLKYELGDSN
+89 MHKYELGDSS

-109 QGFERLVSAYQT
+109 QGFEQLVKAYQT
-121 LGLNPDSGLWKSYYQ
+121 LGLDQKSGLWKSYYQ
-136 ALEQA
+136 AMNQA
-141 KQQASAEELLA
+141 KHQASAEELLA
-152 LVDFHQQVLA
+152 LADFHQQVLA
-162 GSVNSTALNQY
+162 GSVNAAALSQY
-173 PELIK
+173 SDLIK
-178 AAQSVVVQTKV
+178 AAQAVVTQEKM
-189 IGLKYNEGLLG
+189 IGLKYNEGLQG
-200 ATRSQSHDVEEMFK
+200 NTRAQSHDVEEMFK
-214 AFSKTLMQAVDEKQ
+214 TFSKTLTQAVDEKQ
-228 QTMTTIKLSVTIAVV
+228 QTMGTIKLTVTVSVV
-243 LIILLVIF
+243 LVILLGIF

-257 NLQVSQLLQV
+257 NMRVSQLLLV
-267 IQRIAESN
+267 IQKIAESN
-275 DISLRAELKGQ
+275 DVSLRAELKGQ
-286 DEITAVA
+286 DEITSVA

-303 EHLIS
+303 EQLIS
-308 GSQTKSHQLYTSTS
+308 GSQSKSHQLYTSTS
-322 SMHDELEQVIEQFN
+322 SMHNELEQVIEQFN
-336 IQSDHMG
+336 VQSDHMG

-356 SEISESTNI
+356 SEISESTNV
-365 AVNGVNQAARN
+365 AVEGVNQAARN
-376 AEHGRSVVVTTVK
+376 AEHGRGVVVTTVK

-398 QKSQHSIDS
+398 QKSQHSIAS

-473 VVANI
+473 VVSNI

-492 NNQGQETLSASR
+492 NDQGQETLNASR

-511 QILRDMHTIQD
+511 QILRDMNTIQD

-574 AMDAAV
+574 AMDEAV
-580 AEFRTNRQIDRR
+580 AEFRTTRSR
-592 Q
+592 

>member
-1 MNIRNKLYTLG
+1 MNIRHKLYTWG
-12 LIAILGSIA
+12 IIAILGSIA
-21 IFFTTSQFAHT
+21 IFFTTSQFAQT

-65 AKYLDTFQKNSDL
+65 AKYLDTFQKNTDL

-109 QGFERLVSAYQT
+109 QGFEQLVRAYQT
-121 LGLNPDSGLWKSYYQ
+121 LGLNPESGLWKSYYQ

-141 KQQASAEELLA
+141 KQQASPEELLA

-162 GSVNSTALNQY
+162 GSANSSALNQFSD
-173 PELIK
+173 LIK
-178 AAQSVVVQTKV
+178 SAQAVVNQAKV

-200 ATRSQSHDVEEMFK
+200 STRSHSHDVEEMFK
-214 AFSKTLMQAVDEKQ
+214 AFSKTLTQAVDDKQ
-228 QTMTTIKLSVTIAVV
+228 KTMTTTKLSVTIAVV

-257 NLQVSQLLQV
+257 NLQVSQLLLV
-267 IQRIAESN
+267 IQRIAQSN
-275 DISLRAELKGQ
+275 DISLRAELKGN

-293 RYFNG
+293 RYFNS

-308 GSQTKSHQLYTSTS
+308 SSQTKSHQLYSSTS

-336 IQSDHMG
+336 VQSDHMG

-365 AVNGVNQAARN
+365 AVDGDNQAARN
-376 AEHGRSVVVTTVK
+376 AEQGRSVVVTTVK

-398 QKSQHSIDS
+398 QKSQHSIGS
-407 LNAFVEKIGGAVSI
+407 LNAFVEKIGGA
-421 IQGIAEQTN
+421 
-430 LLALNAAIEAARAGE
+430 
-445 QGRGFAVVADEVR
+445 
-458 SLATRTHQS
+458 
-467 TEEITR
+467 
-473 VVANI
+473 
-478 QSQMSQVVDDIDLC
+478 
-492 NNQGQETLSASR
+492 SR
-504 QLDESLQ
+504 D
-511 QILRDMHTIQD
+511 
-522 NSQRIAAAIEEQ
+522 
-534 GSVMN
+534 
-539 HVSES
+539 
-544 ISELNT
+544 
-550 ISENNMRS
+550 
-558 AQQCL
+558 C
-563 IEVDTVSSQAH
+563 
-574 AMDAAV
+574 
-580 AEFRTNRQIDRR
+580 RTN
-592 Q
+592 

>member
-12 LIAILGSIA
+12 IIAVLGAIA

-78 FLNLQTELDAI
+78 FLSLQTELDAI
-89 MLKYELGDSN
+89 MHKYELGDSS

-109 QGFERLVSAYQT
+109 QGFEQLVKAYQT
-121 LGLNPDSGLWKSYYQ
+121 LGLDQESGLWKNYYQ
-136 ALEQA
+136 AMNQA
-141 KQQASAEELLA
+141 KHQASAEELLA
-152 LVDFHQQVLA
+152 LADFHQQVLA
-162 GSVNSTALNQY
+162 GSVNAAALSQY
-173 PELIK
+173 SDLIK
-178 AAQSVVVQTKV
+178 AAQAVVAQEKV
-189 IGLKYNEGLLG
+189 IGLKYNEGLQG
-200 ATRSQSHDVEEMFK
+200 NTRAQSHDVEEMFK
-214 AFSKTLMQAVDEKQ
+214 TFSKTLTQAVDEKQ
-228 QTMTTIKLSVTIAVV
+228 KTMGTIKLTVTVTVV
-243 LIILLVIF
+243 LVILLGIF

-257 NLQVSQLLQV
+257 NMRVSQLLLV
-267 IQRIAESN
+267 IQKIAESN
-275 DISLRAELKGQ
+275 DVSLRAELKGQ
-286 DEITAVA
+286 DEITSVA

-303 EHLIS
+303 EQLIS
-308 GSQTKSHQLYTSTS
+308 GSQSKSHQLYTSTS
-322 SMHDELEQVIEQFN
+322 SMHNELEQVIEQFN
-336 IQSDHMG
+336 VQSDHMG

-356 SEISESTNI
+356 SEISESTNV
-365 AVNGVNQAARN
+365 AVEGVNQAARN
-376 AEHGRSVVVTTVK
+376 AEHGRGVVVTTVK

-398 QKSQHSIDS
+398 QKSQHSIAS

-473 VVANI
+473 VVSNI

-492 NNQGQETLSASR
+492 NDQGQETLNASR

-511 QILRDMHTIQD
+511 QILRDMNTIQD

-574 AMDAAV
+574 AMDEAV
-580 AEFRTNRQIDRR
+580 AEFRTTRSR
-592 Q
+592 

>member
-12 LIAILGSIA
+12 IIAILGSIA
-21 IFFTTSQFAHT
+21 IFFTTSQFAST

-65 AKYLDTFQKNSDL
+65 AKYLDTFQKNSDI
-78 FLNLQTELDAI
+78 FLSLQAELDAI
-89 MLKYELGDSN
+89 MLKYKLGDSN

-104 LLEYK
+104 LLQYK
-109 QGFERLVSAYQT
+109 QGFEQLVKAYQT
-121 LGLNPDSGLWKSYYQ
+121 LGLDKESGLLKNYYQ
-136 ALEQA
+136 ALNQA
-141 KQQASAEELLA
+141 KQQATAEELLA
-152 LVDFHQQVLA
+152 LTDFHQQTLA
-162 GSVNSTALNQY
+162 GSVNSTALGQY
-173 PELIK
+173 AQLIT
-178 AAQSVVVQTKV
+178 AAQAVVAQEKV

-200 ATRSQSHDVEEMFK
+200 STRSQSHDVEEMFK
-214 AFSKTLMQAVDEKQ
+214 TFSETLTKAVDEKQ
-228 QTMTTIKLSVTIAVV
+228 QSMNNIKLAVTITVV
-243 LIILLVIF
+243 LVILLVIF

-257 NLQVSQLLQV
+257 NLRVSQLLLV

-275 DISLRAELKGQ
+275 DISLRAEIKGQ
-286 DEITAVA
+286 DEITSVA

-303 EHLIS
+303 EELIS
-308 GSQTKSHQLYTSTS
+308 GSQSKSHQLYTSTS
-322 SMHDELEQVIEQFN
+322 SMHNELEGVIEQFN
-336 IQSDHMG
+336 VQSEHMA

-356 SEISESTNI
+356 SEISESTNV
-365 AVNGVNQAARN
+365 AAEGVNQAARN

-398 QKSQHSIDS
+398 QKSQHSIGS
-407 LNAFVEKIGGAVSI
+407 LNEFVEKIGGAVSI

-473 VVANI
+473 VVSNI

-492 NNQGQETLSASR
+492 NNQGQATLTAST

-511 QILRDMHTIQD
+511 QILRDMSTIQD

-544 ISELNT
+544 ITELNT

-563 IEVDTVSSQAH
+563 TEVDTVSRQAH
-574 AMDAAV
+574 AMDEAV
-580 AEFRTNRQIDRR
+580 AEFRTNRRH
-592 Q
+592 

>member
-12 LIAILGSIA
+12 IIAVLGAIA

-78 FLNLQTELDAI
+78 FLSLQTELDAI
-89 MLKYELGDSN
+89 MHKYELGDSS

-109 QGFERLVSAYQT
+109 QGFEQLVKAYQT
-121 LGLNPDSGLWKSYYQ
+121 LGLDQESGLWKNYYQ
-136 ALEQA
+136 AMDQA
-141 KQQASAEELLA
+141 KHQASAEELLA
-152 LVDFHQQVLA
+152 LADFHQQVLT
-162 GSVNSTALNQY
+162 GSVNAAALSQY
-173 PELIK
+173 SDLIK
-178 AAQSVVVQTKV
+178 AAQAVVVQEKV
-189 IGLKYNEGLLG
+189 IGLKYNEGLQG
-200 ATRSQSHDVEEMFK
+200 NTRAQSHDVEEMFK
-214 AFSKTLMQAVDEKQ
+214 SFSKTLTQAVDEKQ
-228 QTMTTIKLSVTIAVV
+228 QTMGTIKLTVTVSVV
-243 LIILLVIF
+243 LVILLGIF

-257 NLQVSQLLQV
+257 NMRVTQLLLV
-267 IQRIAESN
+267 IQKIAESN
-275 DISLRAELKGQ
+275 DVSLRAELKGQ
-286 DEITAVA
+286 DEITSVA

-303 EHLIS
+303 EQLIS

-322 SMHDELEQVIEQFN
+322 SMHNELEQVIEQFN
-336 IQSDHMG
+336 VQSEHMG

-356 SEISESTNI
+356 SEISESTNV
-365 AVNGVNQAARN
+365 AVEGVNQAARN
-376 AEHGRSVVVTTVK
+376 AEHGRGVVVTTVK

-398 QKSQHSIDS
+398 QKSQHSIAS

-473 VVANI
+473 VVTNI

-492 NNQGQETLSASR
+492 NDQGQETLHASR

-511 QILRDMHTIQD
+511 QILRDMNTIQD

-574 AMDAAV
+574 AMDEAV
-580 AEFRTNRQIDRR
+580 AEFRTTRSR
-592 Q
+592 

>member
-1 MNIRNKLYTLG
+1 M
-12 LIAILGSIA
+12 
-21 IFFTTSQFAHT
+21 
-32 NDELNRA
+32 
-39 INQVDKL
+39 
-46 EVRLLNLRRNEKD
+46 
-59 FLLRSD
+59 
-65 AKYLDTFQKNSDL
+65 
-78 FLNLQTELDAI
+78 
-89 MLKYELGDSN
+89 
-99 ALRTD
+99 
-104 LLEYK
+104 
-109 QGFERLVSAYQT
+109 
-121 LGLNPDSGLWKSYYQ
+121 
-136 ALEQA
+136 LEQA

-162 GSVNSTALNQY
+162 GSANSSALNQFSD
-173 PELIK
+173 LIK
-178 AAQSVVVQTKV
+178 AAQAVVAQEKM
-189 IGLKYNEGLLG
+189 IGLKYNEGLQG
-200 ATRSQSHDVEEMFK
+200 NTRAQSHDVEEMFK
-214 AFSKTLMQAVDEKQ
+214 TFSKTLTQAVDEKQ
-228 QTMTTIKLSVTIAVV
+228 QTMGTIKLTVTVTVV
-243 LIILLVIF
+243 LVILLGIF

-257 NLQVSQLLQV
+257 NMRVSQLLLV
-267 IQRIAESN
+267 IQKIAESN
-275 DISLRAELKGQ
+275 DVSLRAELKGQ
-286 DEITAVA
+286 DEITSVA

-303 EHLIS
+303 EQLIS

-322 SMHDELEQVIEQFN
+322 SMHNELEQVIEQFN
-336 IQSDHMG
+336 VQSDHMG

-356 SEISESTNI
+356 SEISESTNV
-365 AVNGVNQAARN
+365 AVEGVNQAARN
-376 AEHGRSVVVTTVK
+376 AEHGRGVVVTTVK

-398 QKSQHSIDS
+398 QKSQHSIAS

-473 VVANI
+473 VVTNI
-478 QSQMSQVVDDIDLC
+478 QSQMSHVVDDIDLC
-492 NNQGQETLSASR
+492 NDQGQETLNASR

-511 QILRDMHTIQD
+511 QILRDMNTIQD

-574 AMDAAV
+574 AMDEAV
-580 AEFRTNRQIDRR
+580 AEFRTTRSR
-592 Q
+592 

>member
-12 LIAILGSIA
+12 IIAVLGAIA

-78 FLNLQTELDAI
+78 FLSLQTELDAI
-89 MLKYELGDSN
+89 MHKYELGDSS

-109 QGFERLVSAYQT
+109 QGFEQLVKAYQT
-121 LGLNPDSGLWKSYYQ
+121 LGLDQESGLWKNYYQ
-136 ALEQA
+136 AMNQA
-141 KQQASAEELLA
+141 KHQASAEELLA
-152 LVDFHQQVLA
+152 LTDFHQQVLA
-162 GSVNSTALNQY
+162 GSVNAAALSQY
-173 PELIK
+173 SDLIK
-178 AAQSVVVQTKV
+178 AAQAVVAQEKV
-189 IGLKYNEGLLG
+189 IGLKYNEGLQG
-200 ATRSQSHDVEEMFK
+200 NTRAQSHDVEEMFK
-214 AFSKTLMQAVDEKQ
+214 TFSKTLTQAVDEKQ
-228 QTMTTIKLSVTIAVV
+228 QTMGTIKLTVTVTVV
-243 LIILLVIF
+243 LVILLGIF

-257 NLQVSQLLQV
+257 NMRVSQLLLV
-267 IQRIAESN
+267 IQKIAESN
-275 DISLRAELKGQ
+275 DVSLRAELKGQ
-286 DEITAVA
+286 DEITSVA

-303 EHLIS
+303 EQLIS
-308 GSQTKSHQLYTSTS
+308 GSQSKSHQLYTSTS
-322 SMHDELEQVIEQFN
+322 SMHNELEQVIEQFN
-336 IQSDHMG
+336 VQSDHMG

-356 SEISESTNI
+356 SEISESTNV
-365 AVNGVNQAARN
+365 AVEGVNQAARN
-376 AEHGRSVVVTTVK
+376 AEHGRGVVVTTVK

-398 QKSQHSIDS
+398 QKSQHSIAS

-473 VVANI
+473 VVSNI

-492 NNQGQETLSASR
+492 NNQGQETLHASR

-511 QILRDMHTIQD
+511 QILRDMNTIQD

-563 IEVDTVSSQAH
+563 TEVDTVSSQAH
-574 AMDAAV
+574 AMDEAV
-580 AEFRTNRQIDRR
+580 AEFRTTRSR
-592 Q
+592 

>member
-12 LIAILGSIA
+12 IIAVLGAIA

-78 FLNLQTELDAI
+78 FLSLQTELDAI
-89 MLKYELGDSN
+89 MHKYELGDSS

-109 QGFERLVSAYQT
+109 QGFEQLVKAYQT
-121 LGLNPDSGLWKSYYQ
+121 LGLDQESGLWKNYYQ
-136 ALEQA
+136 AMNQA
-141 KQQASAEELLA
+141 KHQASAEELLA
-152 LVDFHQQVLA
+152 LADFHQQVLA
-162 GSVNSTALNQY
+162 GSVNAAALSQY
-173 PELIK
+173 SDLIK
-178 AAQSVVVQTKV
+178 AAQAVVAQEKM
-189 IGLKYNEGLLG
+189 IGLKYNEGLQG
-200 ATRSQSHDVEEMFK
+200 NTRAQSHDVEEMFK
-214 AFSKTLMQAVDEKQ
+214 TFSKTLTQAVDEKQ
-228 QTMTTIKLSVTIAVV
+228 QTMGTIKLTVTVTVV
-243 LIILLVIF
+243 LVILLGIF

-257 NLQVSQLLQV
+257 NMRVSQLLLV
-267 IQRIAESN
+267 IQKIAESN
-275 DISLRAELKGQ
+275 DVSLRAELKGQ
-286 DEITAVA
+286 DEITSVA

-303 EHLIS
+303 EQLIS

-322 SMHDELEQVIEQFN
+322 SMHNELEQVIEQFN
-336 IQSDHMG
+336 VQSDHMG

-356 SEISESTNI
+356 SEISESTNV
-365 AVNGVNQAARN
+365 AVEGVNQAARN
-376 AEHGRSVVVTTVK
+376 AEHGRGVVVTTVK

-398 QKSQHSIDS
+398 QKSQHSIAS

-473 VVANI
+473 VVSNI

-492 NNQGQETLSASR
+492 NNQGQETLHASR

-511 QILRDMHTIQD
+511 QILRDMNTIQD

-574 AMDAAV
+574 AMDEAV
-580 AEFRTNRQIDRR
+580 AEFRTTRSR
-592 Q
+592 

>member
-1 MNIRNKLYTLG
+1 
-12 LIAILGSIA
+12 
-21 IFFTTSQFAHT
+21 IFF
-32 NDELNRA
+32 
-39 INQVDKL
+39 
-46 EVRLLNLRRNEKD
+46 
-59 FLLRSD
+59 
-65 AKYLDTFQKNSDL
+65 
-78 FLNLQTELDAI
+78 
-89 MLKYELGDSN
+89 
-99 ALRTD
+99 
-104 LLEYK
+104 
-109 QGFERLVSAYQT
+109 LVC
-121 LGLNPDSGLWKSYYQ
+121 GWI
-136 ALEQA
+136 
-141 KQQASAEELLA
+141 EEC
-152 LVDFHQQVLA
+152 Q
-162 GSVNSTALNQY
+162 
-173 PELIK
+173 
-178 AAQSVVVQTKV
+178 VVVE
-189 IGLKYNEGLLG
+189 L
-200 ATRSQSHDVEEMFK
+200 FK
-214 AFSKTLMQAVDEKQ
+214 AFSKTLTQAVDDKQ
-228 QTMTTIKLSVTIAVV
+228 KTMTTTKLSVTIAVV

-257 NLQVSQLLQV
+257 NLQVSQLLLV
-267 IQRIAESN
+267 IQRIAQSN
-275 DISLRAELKGQ
+275 DISLRAELKGN

-293 RYFNG
+293 RYFNS

-308 GSQTKSHQLYTSTS
+308 SSQTKSHQLYSSTS

-336 IQSDHMG
+336 VQSEHMG

-365 AVNGVNQAARN
+365 AVDGVNQAARN
-376 AEHGRSVVVTTVK
+376 AEQGRSVVVTTVK

-398 QKSQHSIDS
+398 QKSQHSIGS

-473 VVANI
+473 VVSNI

-544 ISELNT
+544 IAELNT

-563 IEVDTVSSQAH
+563 TEVDTVSRQAH
-574 AMDAAV
+574 AMDEAV
-580 AEFRTNRQIDRR
+580 AEFRTNRD
-592 Q
+592 

>member
-1 MNIRNKLYTLG
+1 
-12 LIAILGSIA
+12 
-21 IFFTTSQFAHT
+21 
-32 NDELNRA
+32 
-39 INQVDKL
+39 
-46 EVRLLNLRRNEKD
+46 
-59 FLLRSD
+59 
-65 AKYLDTFQKNSDL
+65 
-78 FLNLQTELDAI
+78 
-89 MLKYELGDSN
+89 
-99 ALRTD
+99 
-104 LLEYK
+104 
-109 QGFERLVSAYQT
+109 
-121 LGLNPDSGLWKSYYQ
+121 
-136 ALEQA
+136 
-141 KQQASAEELLA
+141 
-152 LVDFHQQVLA
+152 
-162 GSVNSTALNQY
+162 
-173 PELIK
+173 
-178 AAQSVVVQTKV
+178 
-189 IGLKYNEGLLG
+189 
-200 ATRSQSHDVEEMFK
+200 MFN
-214 AFSKTLMQAVDEKQ
+214 AFSKTLTQAVDDKQ
-228 QTMTTIKLSVTIAVV
+228 KTMTTTKLSVTIAVV

-257 NLQVSQLLQV
+257 NLQVSQLLLV
-267 IQRIAESN
+267 IQRIAQSN
-275 DISLRAELKGQ
+275 DISLRAELKGN

-293 RYFNG
+293 RYFNS

-308 GSQTKSHQLYTSTS
+308 SSQTKSHQLYSSTS

-336 IQSDHMG
+336 VQSEHMG

-365 AVNGVNQAARN
+365 AVDGVNQAARN
-376 AEHGRSVVVTTVK
+376 AEQGRSVVVTTVK
-389 NIDLLSSTL
+389 NIALLSSTL
-398 QKSQHSIDS
+398 QKSQHSIGS

-473 VVANI
+473 VVSNI

-511 QILRDMHTIQD
+511 QILRVMHTIQD

-544 ISELNT
+544 IAELNT

-563 IEVDTVSSQAH
+563 TEVDTVSRQAH
-574 AMDAAV
+574 AMDEAV
-580 AEFRTNRQIDRR
+580 AEFRTNRD
-592 Q
+592 